1 MDLSRL
7 GFWPLILGVD
17 AGAGLYIGLHRHLVS
32 SNGLLG
38 RPFGAVVAFM
48 VALTAMS
55 AWVFLLAG
63 SRRIRR
69 WTALVDAAVL
79 AWFVLAGW
87 QQLSDPQQTFLT
99 LAVAAALAT
108 NVFGGADAIFWL
120 APLFE
125 GAHPL
130 EVER

>member
-7 GFWPLILGVD
+7 GFWPLILAVD

-32 SNGLLG
+32 TGGLLG
-38 RPFGAVVAFM
+38 RPFGAVVAFV
-48 VALTAMS
+48 VALTIVS
-55 AWVFLLAG
+55 AWVFLLAR
-63 SRRIRR
+63 SRRARR

-79 AWFVLAGW
+79 AWFALAGW
-87 QQLSDPQQTFLT
+87 HQLSDPQQTFLT
-99 LAVAAALAT
+99 LAAAAALVT
-108 NVFGGADAIFWL
+108 NVLGGADAIFWL

-125 GAHPL
+125 NANPL